1 VDAHQR
7 SRASGTGIGRS
18 SRATLGNL
26 RSGRGPDRLLIGTS
40 VRQFPKLFQQVVRVP
55 GRIPLRRRSA
65 GWRYAGRMLHFLT
78 SWS

>member
-1 VDAHQR
+1 LVDAHQR

-55 GRIPLRRRSA
+55 GRGADSQVDATRGGCSI
-65 GWRYAGRMLHFLT
+65 
-78 SWS
+78 SWQADL